1 MLKHPLFKIGQHL
14 TALLV
19 ATLLVT
25 ISPQVL
31 SATDNID
38 YKTIEWTD
46 LMPQEDLDAL
56 LNPPEYLNE
65 IADGSLEDQISS
77 QLEGAMSVDDSRY
90 QQALSS
96 AQIKPEFN
104 NQKVKIPAFIVPL
117 EYDEKQKVIEFF
129 LVPYFGA
136 CIHVPP
142 PPPNQIIFAA
152 YKEGMSLE
160 ALYDAFWISGTL
172 KTSLTENE
180 TATSAYS
187 IVIDDIQLY
196 SE

>member
-1 MLKHPLFKIGQHL
+1 MSKYQFFKIGQHL
-14 TALLV
+14 TAFLV
-19 ATLLVT
+19 ATLLVMT
-25 ISPQVL
+25 SPQAL
-31 SATDNID
+31 SATSNSD

-46 LMPQEDLDAL
+46 LMPQDDLDAL